1 MFRKEAS
8 LLCKLRRTLCVK
20 CVQSCLQEQCRHQS
34 LTSWK
39 PSCALLSSDPWPSGA
54 KRRCSLTFQNSFPG
68 WGGRE
73 PSFEL
78 LYGTLSF
85 IPQTL
90 FSPWISVLWNVEPN
104 KIVLRAWG
112 YGPLVLCFTMLPASS
127 RVWRPRKWGIH
138 FDLERTLRFPL
149 AHFILFV
156 SVCFLWLSA
165 RSQEPKPGC
174 LNEKSSELGSGVPG
188 SKPRAIIS
196 YFVTYPNFLYLFGP
210 QFTHYYSKIYTTSS
224 FYLTTCTVF
233 NYQQLILYI
242 SYI

>member
-1 MFRKEAS
+1 MRS
-8 LLCKLRRTLCVK
+8 P
-20 CVQSCLQEQCRHQS
+20 QQWP
-34 LTSWK
+34 LTI
-39 PSCALLSSDPWPSGA
+39 
-54 KRRCSLTFQNSFPG
+54 RCQKKMLTHLPKFFPRAG
-68 WGGRE
+68 GGGRE

-127 RVWRPRKWGIH
+127 RVWRPRKWGIR

-165 RSQEPKPGC
+165 RSQETKPGC

-196 YFVTYPNFLYLFGP
+196 YFATYPNFLYLFGP

-224 FYLTTCTVF
+224 FYLTICTVF